1 MTREKETQKAA
12 IEARCAVATLL
23 SGDRYSS
30 VDLLP
35 DWIREDLS
43 YDELIEKSF
52 AKGAEWADTHHAK
65 KQAVTIEAWV
75 AKDTHSFEP
84 WLYTKRPYSEKGIWY
99 TEQNSEDILDF
110 DHDCI
115 PLQEDHFKQLTFE
128 NSPKKVK
135 VIIEMED

>member
-1 MTREKETQKAA
+1 MTKVEEIRKAA
-12 IEARCAVATLL
+12 IEARCAVATSL

-43 YDELIEKSF
+43 YDEFIEKSF
-52 AKGAEWADTHHAK
+52 AKGAEWADAHHAK

-75 AKDTHSFEP
+75 AKDKHSAEP
-84 WLYTKRPYSEKGIWY
+84 WLYTKRPYSVQGKWF
-99 TEQNSEDILDF
+99 TEQDAEDILDF
-110 DHDCI
+110 DYDCI
-115 PLQEDHFKQLTFE
+115 PLQEEHFKQLTFE

-135 VIIEMED
+135 VTIEII